1 MISHFSTKAQR
12 YNGPRSEF
20 NPNPL
25 GNGLHVF
32 SLFCYRSQISA
43 SHTSGPYQNSVH
55 VSAPPFNR
63 PQLGGS
69 RYLAIIPCVWL
80 ACAHLF
86 PAHLSHASASN
97 DDDDDDDATRKIP
110 SLLYCA
116 GFALICGWAM
126 FFQSSPVK
134 IFWKSRLHHHLD
146 GRLGVFHKHCPCCS
160 LRRRRTTIYL
170 PCLCVRV
177 RVAVCMMY
185 GDEDEVY
192 SGRFRDWMF

>member
-1 MISHFSTKAQR
+1 MVVGI
-12 YNGPRSEF
+12 Y
-20 NPNPL
+20 
-25 GNGLHVF
+25 
-32 SLFCYRSQISA
+32 I
-43 SHTSGPYQNSVH
+43 
-55 VSAPPFNR
+55 
-63 PQLGGS
+63 
-69 RYLAIIPCVWL
+69 AIIPCVWL

-110 SLLYCA
+110 SVLYCA

-160 LRRRRTTIYL
+160 PGEGGRRSTYL
-170 PCLCVRV
+170 GCVYEFELPY
-177 RVAVCMMY
+177 AWCMGMKMKFIPV
-185 GDEDEVY
+185 GLETECFKNEWCWSTASMCFNFSSFSWKWDNFPKCTSLE
-192 SGRFRDWMF
+192 